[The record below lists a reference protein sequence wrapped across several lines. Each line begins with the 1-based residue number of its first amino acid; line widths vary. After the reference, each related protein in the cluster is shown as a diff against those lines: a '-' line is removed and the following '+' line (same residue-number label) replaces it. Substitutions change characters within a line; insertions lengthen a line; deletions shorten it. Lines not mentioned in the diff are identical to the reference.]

1 MTTSFA
7 RRMERKAHD
16 IAELWPDYDSDIKCW
31 YNPRCMFEGTAER
44 VFIGINPRLE
54 RSTQHGED
62 RSYLDFEC
70 NDGAYNDWI
79 DGRWPGSGS
88 EHQTKVRDVFKALYG
103 DDAWERVLRDT
114 PCFNVCPLR
123 TKSPKDISDS
133 VWKEYVSWSHE
144 IILHLKP
151 STIICNGNS
160 EDYGGQLGKSP
171 WNAVRT
177 KFNVEPISEDPF
189 VVVNRHNDEEQ
200 CVRLKR
206 GQVTSG
212 DLTGADV
219 IGMPQLTR
227 FGELPLYELLKQL
240 RHRTT

>member
-7 RRMERKAHD
+7 RKMERKAHD
-16 IAELWPDYDSDIKCW
+16 IAESWPGYDSDIKCW

-54 RSTQHGED
+54 PSTQQGED
-62 RSYLDFEC
+62 HSYLDYEC
-70 NDGAYNDWI
+70 NDRTYNEWI

-88 EHQTKVRDVFKALYG
+88 EHQSKVRDAFKALYG

-123 TKSPKDISDS
+123 TKSPTDISDS
-133 VWKEYVSWSHE
+133 LWEQYVSWSHD
-144 IILHLKP
+144 ITLYLKP

-160 EDYGGQLGKSP
+160 EDYGDQLGKSP

-177 KFNVEPISEDPF
+177 KFAVQRIAEHPY
-189 VVVNRHNDEEQ
+189 VVVDRRTGKKQ
-200 CVRLKR
+200 CVKLKV
-206 GQVTSG
+206 GKMLDG
-212 DLTGADV
+212 ELTGTNV
-219 IGMPQLTR
+219 IGLPQLTR
-227 FGELPLYELLKQL
+227 FGEPQLYEFL
-240 RHRTT
+240 RGYDVV